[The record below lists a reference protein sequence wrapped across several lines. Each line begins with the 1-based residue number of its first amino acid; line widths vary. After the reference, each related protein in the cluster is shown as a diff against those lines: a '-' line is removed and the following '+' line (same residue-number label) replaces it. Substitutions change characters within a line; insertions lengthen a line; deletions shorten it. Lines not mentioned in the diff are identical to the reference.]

1 MKFFIPMKSLPT
13 ATDQEKGFNTK
24 TKTVYRKTE
33 AAAAREMLRALL
45 VKHIPSEPIVKKP
58 IRVKVV
64 WCFPMTGKHKSGDP
78 KITKPDTQNMNKALY
93 DVMTEL
99 GFWDDDSRIADEHLS
114 KCYSNI
120 PGLYIE
126 YEEMKMKENRNA
138 ERNNQSGSCGAYGE
152 RETCIHAARN

>member
-1 MKFFIPMKSLPT
+1 MKFFIPMKRLPT

-24 TKTVYRKTE
+24 AKTVYRKTE

-99 GFWDDDSRIADEHLS
+99 GFWDDDSRICEEHIYKIYAD
-114 KCYSNI
+114 C
-120 PGLYIE
+120 PGLYMKIE
-126 YEEMKMKENRNA
+126 KLEADNDGDNSKD
-138 ERNNQSGSCGAYGE
+138 
-152 RETCIHAARN
+152 